1 MSVSDKCAN
10 QCSLSASIGLEEPA
24 CADGHCELQA
34 ITDAI
39 FEEGWL
45 TKMVNHKTAPNFPST
60 VQG

>member
-1 MSVSDKCAN
+1 VSVSDKCAN
-10 QCSLSASIGLEEPA
+10 QCSLSASIGLEEQA

-45 TKMVNHKTAPNFPST
+45 TKMVNTKTNT
-60 VQG
+60 T